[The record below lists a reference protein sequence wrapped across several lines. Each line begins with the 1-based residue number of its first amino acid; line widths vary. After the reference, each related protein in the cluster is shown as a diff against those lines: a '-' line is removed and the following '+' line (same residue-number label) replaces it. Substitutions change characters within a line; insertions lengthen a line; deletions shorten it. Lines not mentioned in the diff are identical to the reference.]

1 MKIIIGNDHAG
12 VELKQNLVKYLQ
24 EKGNEVI
31 NVGTDN
37 NESVDYPDIAE
48 AVGKLV
54 LENKDSL
61 GIIVCGTGIGISIA
75 ANKLKGIR
83 AALCHNELTAR
94 LARQHNDANI
104 ISLGARIIGEDLAKA
119 CVDAFLETEFEG
131 GRHLRRVCKID
142 EVC

>member
-31 NVGTDN
+31 NVGTDTH
-37 NESVDYPDIAE
+37 EAFDYPDIAE

>member
-12 VELKQNLVKYLQ
+12 VELKQNLVKYLE

-31 NVGTDN
+31 NVGTDTH
-37 NESVDYPDIAE
+37 ESVDYLDIAE

-83 AALCHNELTAR
+83 AALCHNELTAK

>member
-1 MKIIIGNDHAG
+1 M
-12 VELKQNLVKYLQ
+12 
-24 EKGNEVI
+24 
-31 NVGTDN
+31 
-37 NESVDYPDIAE
+37 
-48 AVGKLV
+48 
-54 LENKDSL
+54 ENKDSL

-83 AALCHNELTAR
+83 AALCHNELTAK

-119 CVDAFLETEFEG
+119 CVDAFIETGFEG